1 MKKNTFKSLILD
13 FQDKDLSHVVPR
25 DIRIPL
31 DIDKTISLVGVR
43 RSGKTFILYSLIH
56 ELKKTLDKR
65 NILYINFEDDR
76 LYPLELSDLNLLIE
90 TYYELFPM
98 KKKEKVFLF
107 LDEIQN
113 VPNWELFVRR
123 IQDTENCR
131 LFITGS
137 SAKLLGKELAT
148 ALRGR
153 SLTYEVFPLSFNE
166 YLKFKNLDKDN
177 YSSYTVAKIKS
188 AFDEYLLR
196 GGFPEVFDYNEDVYT
211 RTLQEYLELLMY
223 RDIVERFNIKNI
235 QLLKSLMKF
244 CFVNIAKLMSPN
256 KLYNDFRSRGLKLS
270 KNTIYEYLGH
280 LEDAYGVFSMPI
292 YSQSVSEEL
301 RNPKKI
307 YSVDTGF
314 KRVMDYS
321 FKKDTGYL
329 YENIVFTELRR
340 EMREIFYYKRKQE
353 VDFCFKRDG
362 RIELINVTYV
372 MDDPSTRKREITGL
386 VEAMEYFS
394 IDEGLLLTAETEE
407 EIRVENK
414 RVKVVP
420 LWKWLLY
427 R

>member
-1 MKKNTFKSLILD
+1 
-13 FQDKDLSHVVPR
+13 
-25 DIRIPL
+25 
-31 DIDKTISLVGVR
+31 
-43 RSGKTFILYSLIH
+43 
-56 ELKKTLDKR
+56 
-65 NILYINFEDDR
+65 
-76 LYPLELSDLNLLIE
+76 
-90 TYYELFPM
+90 
-98 KKKEKVFLF
+98 
-107 LDEIQN
+107 
-113 VPNWELFVRR
+113 
-123 IQDTENCR
+123 
-131 LFITGS
+131 
-137 SAKLLGKELAT
+137 
-148 ALRGR
+148 
-153 SLTYEVFPLSFNE
+153 
-166 YLKFKNLDKDN
+166 
-177 YSSYTVAKIKS
+177 KS

-244 CFVNIAKLMSPN
+244 CFVNISKLMSPN

-280 LEDAYGVFSMPI
+280 LEDAYGAFTMPI

-321 FKKDTGYL
+321 FKQDTGYL

-372 MDDPSTRKREITGL
+372 MDDP
-386 VEAMEYFS
+386 
-394 IDEGLLLTAETEE
+394 
-407 EIRVENK
+407 
-414 RVKVVP
+414 
-420 LWKWLLY
+420 
-427 R
+427 